1 MGVACIVEHVCRCR
15 HCANLKPIYEE
26 VATQLVTHGI
36 KVARVNTEIATEVQ
50 EKYGINQFPY
60 LVMFRNGQLY
70 PYEGPGERAGVPG
83 NYYSCVCS
91 M

>member
-1 MGVACIVEHVCRCR
+1 M
-15 HCANLKPIYEE
+15 
-26 VATQLVTHGI
+26 
-36 KVARVNTEIATEVQ
+36 ARVNTETATEVQ

-83 NYYSCVCS
+83 IHLVKLYTPCLILCLQV
-91 M
+91 